1 MQVLSGINMRV
12 RKGEVHVVVGE
23 NGAGKSTLMKIISG
37 VYQKDGG
44 ELLFEGQP
52 VNVKSIRQMQEMGI
66 SIIHQEFNLLPN
78 RTIAQNIF
86 LGREPVKRLR
96 DRHRDDE
103 RKSRELL
110 GFWHHAGSQNPRVV
124 TGYCAAADD

>member
-1 MQVLSGINMRV
+1 MHDDVILEIRNVSKSFSGVQVLSGINMRV

-44 ELLFEGQP
+44 ELLFEGKP
-52 VNVKSIRQMQEMGI
+52 IEVKSIRQMQEMGI

-78 RTIAQNIF
+78 KI
-86 LGREPVKRLR
+86 GRA
-96 DRHRDDE
+96 
-103 RKSRELL
+103 S
-110 GFWHHAGSQNPRVV
+110 
-124 TGYCAAADD
+124 

>member
-1 MQVLSGINMRV
+1 MQDDVILEIRDVSKSFSGVQVLTDINMRI

-37 VYQKDGG
+37 VHQKDKG

-52 VNVKSIRQMQEMGI
+52 VHVRSIRQMQEMGI
-66 SIIHQEFNLLPN
+66 SIIHQELNMLPY

-86 LGREPVKRLR
+86 LGREPVKK
-96 DRHRDDE
+96 E
-103 RKSRELL
+103 
-110 GFWHHAGSQNPRVV
+110 A
-124 TGYCAAADD
+124 CM